1 MKLSVICPI
10 YNEEKHIASCLESI
24 LQQDFPK
31 EEMEVLLVD
40 GMSTDRTREIVQ
52 QYTEQYPFIFLLDNP
67 KRIVP
72 TGLNIGIRV
81 AQGDVIIR
89 LDAHAIYPDNYFS
102 ALVDKLFA
110 LNADNVGGLCRTLP
124 AKETPVCEAIAAAL
138 SSPFG
143 MGDSHFRIGTNKE
156 MQVDTVPFGCFRREV
171 FDKIGYFDEELIRN
185 QDDEFNG
192 RIIKYGGHIYLI
204 PSIVINYYGR
214 DSIGKVAKMF
224 YQYGLFKPLVNKKLG
239 NPATV
244 RQFFPPLFVVGLIG
258 GLLLSFVHP
267 IFCILYMIVLAL
279 YLFLAI
285 YFSVKQFKNIKKVL
299 LLIAT
304 FVTIHVSYGWG
315 YLCGCVKL
323 LLKRNLT
330 AESNH

>member
-102 ALVDKLFA
+102 VLVDKLFA

-258 GLLLSFVHP
+258 GLLLGFVHP
-267 IFCILYMIVLAL
+267 IFCILYMVVLAL